1 MVPREH
7 LQRAAVHVELVHV
20 VLREVADAQAPVRV
34 PVTISQFLG
43 FFAVFFNENTQKSVK
58 MAPK

>member
-34 PVTISQFLG
+34 PATILQFFGL
-43 FFAVFFNENTQKSVK
+43 FSTIFLLKHSKN
-58 MAPK
+58 